1 MPLRYIDPNRRRGW
15 LYRADMRF
23 GQTRA
28 GQFLGR
34 HVYRRIDPWLYRK
47 TGGRY
52 PTALPLIPS
61 APLTTTG
68 AKTGL
73 PREVQLAYFHDG
85 SDAIL
90 IASNHGG
97 PRHPGW
103 YYNLMALPQCRFG
116 GDAFVATEVT
126 DPSEHARLYAL
137 AEQVYAGYGDYRVQ
151 TAALGRRIPVV
162 RLKPAASPNRD

>member
-1 MPLRYIDPNRRRGW
+1 MPLRYIDPNRKRGW
-15 LYRADMRF
+15 IYKADMRF

-34 HVYRRIDPWLYRK
+34 HIYRRIDPWLYRK

-61 APLTTTG
+61 APLVTTG

-85 SDAIL
+85 SDAIV

-97 PRHPGW
+97 ATHPHW
-103 YYNLMALPQCRFG
+103 YYNLQANPECRLG
-116 GDAFVATEVT
+116 GDAFVAVEVT
-126 DPSEHARLYAL
+126 EPSEHARLYAL
-137 AEQVYAGYGDYRVQ
+137 AEQIYAGYGDYRVK
-151 TAALGRRIPVV
+151 TAAIGRRIPIF
-162 RLKPAASPNRD
+162 RLKPA